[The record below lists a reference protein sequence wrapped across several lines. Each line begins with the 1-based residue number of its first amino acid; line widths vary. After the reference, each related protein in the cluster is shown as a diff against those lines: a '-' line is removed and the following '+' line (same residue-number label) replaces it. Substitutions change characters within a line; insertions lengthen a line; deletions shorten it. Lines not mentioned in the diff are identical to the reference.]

1 MNFLLILLAIV
12 PGILIAIYIYHL
24 DKYEKEPG
32 WPLLICFALG
42 MLITLPALKIEEWAE
57 HHGFDY
63 NGNMLLTLVFAFVA
77 VALTEEVLKFI
88 VLLAFPFRQSFFNEP
103 MDGIIYSVMIGMG
116 FATLENILYALDFGW
131 GTTIMRAFTAVPA
144 HGIFAV
150 MMGYYV
156 GLAKFNQK
164 NRVKLILIGLGLAVA
179 IHGTYDFFILQEAYE
194 WLMLLAVVTL
204 IISIYYGRTLIK
216 LHQDNSPFKNI
227 KEEEE

>member
-12 PGILIAIYIYHL
+12 PGILIAVYIYYL

-63 NGNMLLTLVFAFVA
+63 SGNMFLTLVFAFVA

-88 VLLAFPFRQSFFNEP
+88 VLIAFPFRQSYFNEP

-150 MMGYYV
+150 MMGYYI
-156 GLAKFNQK
+156 GLAKFDQK
-164 NRVKLILIGLGLAVA
+164 NRYKLIAIGLGLAIA

-194 WLMLLAVVTL
+194 WLMILAVVTL

-216 LHQDNSPFKNI
+216 LHQDNSPFKGI
-227 KEEEE
+227 SEEEE